1 MNEDI
6 GGRAFQ
12 PFQAMVHLACVCVCV
27 CVCMCVCV
35 CVKESEKKENQV
47 RHVGYDQLN
56 EKKKGC
62 SKLRGQE
69 IEC

>member
-12 PFQAMVHLACVCVCV
+12 PFQAMVHLACVCVC
-27 CVCMCVCV
+27 MCV
-35 CVKESEKKENQV
+35 CVKEREKKENQV